1 MKKIVSKVFLII
13 VIIAVL
19 INVLSI
25 FNLSFFG
32 IRVYRVAS
40 GSMEPH
46 LKIGNTI
53 LIKKSSRFKVG
64 DVVTYKSDNEYVTHR
79 IVSIDKDQ
87 IITKGDANN
96 TEDKPITK
104 KDIVGKLIYKF
115 WIFGFIN
122 YLLLQPFTWVLL
134 FIVGLIITIFIPNP
148 PPVKKKK
155 GRRYYY

>member
-1 MKKIVSKVFLII
+1 MKKIVPKVFLII

-53 LIKKSSRFKVG
+53 LIKK
-64 DVVTYKSDNEYVTHR
+64 
-79 IVSIDKDQ
+79 
-87 IITKGDANN
+87 
-96 TEDKPITK
+96 
-104 KDIVGKLIYKF
+104 IYF
-115 WIFGFIN
+115 
-122 YLLLQPFTWVLL
+122 
-134 FIVGLIITIFIPNP
+134 
-148 PPVKKKK
+148 
-155 GRRYYY
+155 R